1 MPIYGTTKLYHADGA
16 TASFPAKFVNQHV
29 LDNTFEEPGSAAAGV
44 QPGDV
49 SDPVGDSTRPAAS
62 PSASGVVRARGPSQE
77 QAQTPAGIAQ
87 QFLTKN
93 YASCTDKW
101 REFTCKRTG
110 QSNMDAFC
118 EFIGVVSMEVTADN
132 DSGQLLD
139 FLTHVVI
146 HKDKFRL
153 GVNTAV
159 VQDFGCAADL
169 SSVVSAAF
177 KVLHYERGGYMK
189 LRVRTDG
196 RLAKNQDPVTVLDLL
211 EIKPG
216 GLVYLRRNG
225 AIECPMWDMPQKP
238 GPHDCII
245 VALNNAV
252 GHGEYSR
259 EKLANIDPELKFGD
273 MPVCRIKNAM
283 EQDTPYTC
291 EICYQFEDNFEAFLQ
306 TEGIYVLVAALVLKT
321 GEQQNHAIAFDAYRN
336 IVNFGMDDSGSPMTF
351 YINKPDRLNVS
362 TAKDNLLEE
371 LGQYSS
377 DVKDIKIFHVMCM
390 QVKVKKLKLAHD
402 PAYTVVEGIDDMDI
416 VEDTDDM
423 QESTAKPA
431 LKRKARGKRGGDRS
445 ERRQRQKANK
455 CEP

>member
-1 MPIYGTTKLYHADGA
+1 MVRGSGA
-16 TASFPAKFVNQHV
+16 SQGQTLNPCE
-29 LDNTFEEPGSAAAGV
+29 L
-44 QPGDV
+44 
-49 SDPVGDSTRPAAS
+49 
-62 PSASGVVRARGPSQE
+62 AR
-77 QAQTPAGIAQ
+77 
-87 QFLTKN
+87 QFLDAN
-93 YASCTDKW
+93 RDSCTDKW
-101 REFTCKRTG
+101 REFTRKRNG

-118 EFIGVVSMEVTADN
+118 ELAGVDSMEVTADN
-132 DSGQLLD
+132 DSEQLLE
-139 FLTHVVI
+139 FLTHVVTQ
-146 HKDKFRL
+146 KDKICL
-153 GVNTAV
+153 GFNTAEV
-159 VQDFGCAADL
+159 RDFRCLIELKA
-169 SSVVSAAF
+169 VVSAAF
-177 KVLHYERGGYMK
+177 KVLHYDRGGYMK

-402 PAYTVVEGIDDMDI
+402 PAYTVVEGLRN
-416 VEDTDDM
+416 E
-423 QESTAKPA
+423 ESTAKPA
-431 LKRKARGKRGGDRS
+431 LKRKARGSRGGDTT
-445 ERRQRQKANK
+445 ERKKRQKANK

>member
-1 MPIYGTTKLYHADGA
+1 
-16 TASFPAKFVNQHV
+16 
-29 LDNTFEEPGSAAAGV
+29 
-44 QPGDV
+44 
-49 SDPVGDSTRPAAS
+49 
-62 PSASGVVRARGPSQE
+62 VVRDSGASQGQTLNPGELAR
-77 QAQTPAGIAQ
+77 
-87 QFLTKN
+87 QFLDAN
-93 YASCTDKW
+93 RDSCTDKW
-101 REFTCKRTG
+101 REFTRKRNG

-118 EFIGVVSMEVTADN
+118 ELAGVDSMEVTADN
-132 DSGQLLD
+132 DSEQLLE
-139 FLTHVVI
+139 FLTHVVTQ
-146 HKDKFRL
+146 KDKICL
-153 GVNTAV
+153 GFNTAEV
-159 VQDFGCAADL
+159 RDFRCLIELKA
-169 SSVVSAAF
+169 VVSAAF
-177 KVLHYERGGYMK
+177 KVLHYDRGGYMK

-402 PAYTVVEGIDDMDI
+402 PAYTVVEGIDDM
-416 VEDTDDM
+416 

-431 LKRKARGKRGGDRS
+431 LKRKARGSRGRDTEKQRKK
-445 ERRQRQKANK
+445 RQKANK